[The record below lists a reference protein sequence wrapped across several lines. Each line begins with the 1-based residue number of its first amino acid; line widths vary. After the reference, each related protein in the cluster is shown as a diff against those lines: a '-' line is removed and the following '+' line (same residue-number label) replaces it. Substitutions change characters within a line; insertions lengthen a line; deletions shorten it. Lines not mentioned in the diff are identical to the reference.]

1 MLYSNSSPLFLYN
14 ERQRLEIKCLVPSHR
29 MWPVTRSWTSQLML
43 KTCIPHQLF
52 PGLKKSFQATIFL
65 QFGKLNFKKII
76 IIIAKHMGFIRSLW
90 IETDDRSLF
99 FFASLSPSIAVFLCA
114 QNKQPRIFFSC
125 PTPPVGNLSV
135 PETPVPVQLFFH
147 GVSITLWCNMLV
159 CFNVLRLQSKV
170 TYIPWLPQQGGILNV
185 TFNAANEI
193 IFLQVHISKSGPL

>member
-43 KTCIPHQLF
+43 KTRIPHQLF

-65 QFGKLNFKKII
+65 QFGKLNFKKKI
-76 IIIAKHMGFIRSLW
+76 IIIAKHLGFIRSLW

-114 QNKQPRIFFSC
+114 QNKQPGIFFLPHSPSWKSFCSRDSSSC
-125 PTPPVGNLSV
+125 SAVLPWSQHHTVVQHACVFQCVKTAFKGHIYPMITPTGWDLERHFQCSKWNY
-135 PETPVPVQLFFH
+135 FFASAH
-147 GVSITLWCNMLV
+147 
-159 CFNVLRLQSKV
+159 F
-170 TYIPWLPQQGGILNV
+170 
-185 TFNAANEI
+185 
-193 IFLQVHISKSGPL
+193 